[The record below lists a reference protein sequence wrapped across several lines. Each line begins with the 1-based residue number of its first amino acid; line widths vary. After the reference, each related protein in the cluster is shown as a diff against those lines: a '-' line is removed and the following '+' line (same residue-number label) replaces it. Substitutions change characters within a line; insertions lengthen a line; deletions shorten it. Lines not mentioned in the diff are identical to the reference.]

1 VEQSSVWIIGIVA
14 LAIGAVIGYLLGRSG
29 GDNSQQEQLTKQLEE
44 TQQELNGYKEQV
56 NTHFARTAELVN
68 NLTESY
74 KEVHQHLASSA
85 QSLCKDGAAAQ
96 SLEASLQPRL
106 EEKETVEVPT
116 VTEAVPNA
124 ETDNI
129 PEPPRDYAPKKA
141 DEEGTLSETYGLQE
155 KSEPVP
161 QSPADLVET
170 AETEAEPEKKPEEPQ
185 KAAS

>member
-1 VEQSSVWIIGIVA
+1 MEQSSVWIIGIVA

-85 QSLCKDGAAAQ
+85 QSSPMTSRG
-96 SLEASLQPRL
+96 RM
-106 EEKETVEVPT
+106 
-116 VTEAVPNA
+116 
-124 ETDNI
+124 
-129 PEPPRDYAPKKA
+129 
-141 DEEGTLSETYGLQE
+141 GL
-155 KSEPVP
+155 
-161 QSPADLVET
+161 T
-170 AETEAEPEKKPEEPQ
+170 CG
-185 KAAS
+185 